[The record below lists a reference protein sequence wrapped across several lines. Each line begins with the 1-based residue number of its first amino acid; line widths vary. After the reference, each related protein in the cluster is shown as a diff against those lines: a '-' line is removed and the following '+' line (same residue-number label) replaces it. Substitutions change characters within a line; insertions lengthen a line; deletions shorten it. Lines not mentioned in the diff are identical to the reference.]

1 MNPVLVFPYGLAPV
15 RWPRPQVSSLIPHPS
30 YGLAPRSRDARA
42 PPPWPAAF
50 RPRRRAPGAD
60 GLPAVNG
67 SFPEVL
73 GVTLPVFLLVGLGVF
88 LRRSDFLPESGESSL
103 MRVIVTIFYPALI
116 LEAVGPAR
124 VVENPGIVALSAT
137 VGFFSIVIG
146 FAVAW
151 WVAPGFRLAV
161 GSGRRTFAFSNGV
174 YNFGYLPIPLVIAFF
189 GPTDGTLAILF
200 IHNVGVD
207 LAFWSV
213 GVLILQ
219 GTFNRAG
226 FRRIV
231 NPPLVALVAAL
242 VLNYTG
248 LYAWLPDFVRAFL
261 GYLADIAVPAR
272 HHPGRLLDRG
282 SAAGRRLPDGLG
294 DRPRG
299 LSPPPRPAAPDLPRE
314 RLLIFP
320 FPTELQRVVAI
331 QAAMP
336 AGLFPVVVT
345 RFYGGRSDIA
355 VRVAVGT
362 LALSVLTTPLWI
374 QFGAFVLG
382 EK

>member
-1 MNPVLVFPYGLAPV
+1 MRGGYGPATFL
-15 RWPRPQVSSLIPHPS
+15 HPGMS
-30 YGLAPRSRDARA
+30 
-42 PPPWPAAF
+42 
-50 RPRRRAPGAD
+50 
-60 GLPAVNG
+60 G

-88 LRRSDFLPESGESSL
+88 LRRSGFLPESGESSL
-103 MRVIVTIFYPALI
+103 MRVIVTVFYPALI
-116 LEAVGPAR
+116 LEVVGPAR

-137 VGFFSIVIG
+137 VGFLSIVVG

-189 GPTDGTLAILF
+189 GSTDGTLAILF

-226 FRRIV
+226 FRRVV

-261 GYLADIAVPAR
+261 AYLADIAVPLGIILAGCSIGGLLR
-272 HHPGRLLDRG
+272 ADAFRTGWEIVRGACLLRLGLLPLVFLG
-282 SAAGRRLPDGLG
+282 AALV
-294 DRPRG
+294 
-299 LSPPPRPAAPDLPRE
+299 
-314 RLLIFP
+314 FP
-320 FPTELQRVVAI
+320 FPTELQRVIAI

-345 RFYGGRSDIA
+345 RFYGGRADIA

-362 LALSVLTTPLWI
+362 LVLSVLTTPLWI
-374 QFGAFVLG
+374 RFGAFLLG